1 MPGHEIAGIIEEFGN
16 CTHPDEFG
24 LAVGDFVV
32 LFPWVGCGD
41 CDTCSRG
48 INNECTK
55 NPKLIHSYGIS
66 PSNAG
71 GYSSHVLAHKLDILV
86 KIPNSIPKHVAAML
100 PCSGLTVF
108 TSLKKAAN
116 SLTEGYKRNMSAKL
130 LISGSGGLGQ
140 WCIQLATLMFSHVNI
155 EITVADISPHKL
167 QIANELG
174 SKFTVLWQTT
184 YKGIDE
190 QLADVQKT
198 TKNGEYKFDA
208 AIDFVGVPNTF
219 ALAHRS
225 LRPAGSLISVGLFGG
240 VAKLSLLELV
250 RTQYKIQGS
259 NTGTLADL
267 KELVNFLKD
276 KDVNY
281 SNTGF
286 VVLQDINETLDRLKE
301 GKILG
306 RALIKF

>member
-1 MPGHEIAGIIEEFGN
+1 M
-16 CTHPDEFG
+16 
-24 LAVGDFVV
+24 AVSDFVV

-41 CDTCSRG
+41 CDTCSSG
-48 INNECTK
+48 NNNECTK
-55 NPKLIHSYGIS
+55 NPKLIHSYGFS

-71 GYSSHVLAHKLDILV
+71 GYSTHVLAHGLDILN
-86 KIPNSIPKHVAAML
+86 KIPNSIPKDVAAML

-116 SLTEGYKRNMSAKL
+116 SLAEGYKRNKSAKL
-130 LISGSGGLGQ
+130 LIVGSGGLGQ

-155 EITVADISPHKL
+155 EMTVADISSNKL

-174 SKFTVLWQTT
+174 AKFTVLWQST
-184 YKGIDE
+184 YNGIDQ

-198 TKNGEYKFDA
+198 AKNGEYKFDVP
-208 AIDFVGVPNTF
+208 IDFVGMPNTF

-225 LRPAGSLISVGLFGG
+225 LRPTGSVICVGLFGG
-240 VAKLSLLELV
+240 EAKLSLLELV

-276 KDVNY
+276 KNVKYPNIE
-281 SNTGF
+281 F
-286 VVLQDINETLDRLKE
+286 VALQEINETLDRLKK
-301 GKILG
+301 GNILG